1 MNYLSIMY
9 MLGIVAILVGF
20 IWALYMTECQVRAR
34 IVQMDREQEKYIK
47 QRDLDRHS
55 EKKKKE

>member
-1 MNYLSIMY
+1 